1 MSDAAL
7 LHSGVAMMFA
17 TGLVFAASQQ
27 WPVPALLPA
36 AAEPPARLIVAPPLP
51 EQLALD
57 RVLIQYRAENVRFVP
72 VYGPAGLSVSPRIG
86 HIHITVDDAT
96 WHWLDASG
104 EPLSLVGLLPGR
116 HRVLIELADATHKV
130 IDSKTITFDIP
141 KR

>member
-1 MSDAAL
+1 VNYATF
-7 LHSGVAMMFA
+7 LHSGAAMMFA

-27 WPVPALLPA
+27 WPAPALLPP
-36 AAEPPARLIVAPPLP
+36 AAEAPARLIIAPPLP
-51 EQLALD
+51 EQLALG

-72 VYGPAGLSVSPRIG
+72 VYGQAGLSVSPRIG

-104 EPLSLVGLLPGR
+104 EPLSLVGLLPGP

-130 IDSKTITFDIP
+130 IDSKTIAFEIP